1 MIEKSNYEIK
11 KYIKLG
17 KGTVNGQGVGP
28 VSQMRYG
35 LFPMS
40 YNGCEMI
47 AIYNFLYLE
56 KIDNP
61 DLAKIAFEM
70 YPKSGVLMGV
80 FGSNPY
86 LLHKYFDNR
95 NIKIKRYYNIKSFF
109 KQLESSKYGI
119 VSFWNAYHPFHGLH
133 TVCVESIKNGIRV
146 YNRSNKKDVPVDY
159 NDYSEFVDRARFI
172 CGYLFK

>member
-1 MIEKSNYEIK
+1 MIEKSNYEIN

-61 DLAKIAFEM
+61 NLAKIAFEM
-70 YPKSGVLMGV
+70 YP
-80 FGSNPY
+80 
-86 LLHKYFDNR
+86 
-95 NIKIKRYYNIKSFF
+95 

-119 VSFWNAYHPFHGLH
+119 VSFWNAHHPFHGLH